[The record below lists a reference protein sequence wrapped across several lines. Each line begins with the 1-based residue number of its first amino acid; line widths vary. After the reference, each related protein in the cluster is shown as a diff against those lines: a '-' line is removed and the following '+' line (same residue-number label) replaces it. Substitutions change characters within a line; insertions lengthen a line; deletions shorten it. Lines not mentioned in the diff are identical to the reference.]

1 MTAVLSAALMA
12 VLLGLLWWLGSQ
24 AASLWPDGQWWRHR
38 PAPPPGPRR
47 QIPRGPLTEQEII
60 GFGQALDATE
70 DVVSGLLSED
80 LD

>member
-1 MTAVLSAALMA
+1 VTALLSAALMA

-24 AASLWPDGQWWRHR
+24 AAKLR
-38 PAPPPGPRR
+38 PPGPRR
-47 QIPRGPLTEQEII
+47 QIPHGPLTEQEII